1 MAAESTFHFKIL
13 TRRRRPEDYAI
24 YSAAL
29 EWDLTEPIV
38 IESSDDLKSE
48 QRWKDLVTPY
58 HHQVTNLITFCRR
71 LPVTLLAD
79 DVGLGKT
86 ISAGLIASELITRG
100 RLSKILIVCP
110 KVLCQ
115 QWQEELSAKFNID
128 AQIAIGRDL
137 VDIDPDETGA
147 IITTY
152 NSARL
157 HLENLPP
164 DRFQMLVLD
173 EAHKLRNL
181 YGVESPPQVAK
192 KFRAALQAR
201 RFRFVLMLTAT
212 PIQNRL
218 WDIYSLVDLLTVARG
233 HQNPF
238 GSEGQF
244 VRRFVEDAR
253 EGARKLKPEAR
264 DDFRSI
270 VYGYMSRVRRGDAK
284 LTFPDRVV
292 QLHNVKP
299 TNQELELIQIIAKP
313 IQKLNKLVQIS
324 ILQALVS
331 SPEALKAQLINM
343 ARKGSVPEDLAY
355 TVKSHVDRMP
365 RSSKLESLSK
375 LIEQLRKKN
384 PSSWRAVIFTTRR
397 ETQTTIQLYLE
408 SLGLKVGTIN
418 GDTASR
424 NHETIKSFWSDPP
437 ENQVIVST
445 EAGSEGV
452 NLQIANVLVN
462 YDLPWNP
469 MVVEQRIGRIQRLN
483 SKFAHVNIFNMVLTG
498 TFEEYIVGRL
508 MEKLQMAAHAIGDI
522 EALLQGADVDDGDAA
537 ASFED
542 QILQLVLS
550 SLAGQDSEKAT
561 KLKEDSIERARQELE
576 QQESAINDMLGS
588 MDNTES
594 LGPRAP
600 KLPPINHRLAPQ
612 DFVCAAF
619 DMFGGKVV
627 KQAGE
632 QFLVE
637 ERDSRE
643 FIHFDG
649 AKDVQKSSTLY
660 APSSPAYSR
669 LVSRVLATG
678 IHDVS
683 DLDSDI
689 ETKSR
694 HRIQQWTEAF
704 EARLSGHSINSV
716 CRTFL
721 GKALLRIR
729 VTVAHDSY
737 ERVIEVDCR
746 SSKSHESAK
755 KADGPIGVTLDSA
768 KSLGIDTVHLVQEA
782 ENDPSIAEFVRF
794 YLERRELECAAAA
807 SDDRKRKKLFDEFTP
822 RLQVTLVGLRGG
834 LRRELNVTA
843 KFRWDGNEEYSS
855 EIEITPS
862 DGNITKAPPLER
874 TASGLPVPTTC
885 LETCTVSGE
894 RHLRHRLLRSDESG
908 RYAKPEY
915 LNRCDLSGKR
925 ALASEMATCSITNRQ
940 IVKSLTRKSDVSG
953 RLAESSLFEKCHFTN
968 SLCLNDEIR
977 ISQSSSKKYRADQE
991 DRSAVSNKRGH
1002 TDEFIACSE
1011 TRQKILRTEAQ
1022 QCAETRQLVAPGV
1035 LETCMSSG
1043 KQVLPQH
1050 LKTSDASG
1058 KRVLSRLLVKS
1069 SISGANMLREE
1080 AVVSMA
1086 GRYCLPSEAKT
1097 CTWSN
1102 RSSHPDDLQI
1112 CAIAGLPFQSA
1123 LMTQDVRPRFRPLVE
1138 LLDGTNASA
1147 EATHFWD
1154 ACASVFETRF
1164 NGKCRIESAV
1174 LSPTGKHLIVS
1185 CEIRTLFGLKTNHAG
1200 GLVELPPS
1208 IIGRAVLGKR
1218 NAGRWKAANL

>member
-1 MAAESTFHFKIL
+1 MAAESTFHFKLL

-24 YSAAL
+24 YNAAL
-29 EWDLTEPIV
+29 EWDLTDPIV

-48 QRWKDLVTPY
+48 QRWKDRVTPY

-110 KVLCQ
+110 KVLCR
-115 QWQEELSAKFNID
+115 QWQEELIVKFNID

-137 VDIDPDETGA
+137 VDADPDETGA
-147 IITTY
+147 VITTY

-181 YGVESPPQVAK
+181 YGVEAPPQVAK
-192 KFRAALQAR
+192 KFREALQAR

-244 VRRFVEDAR
+244 IRRFVEDAR

-270 VYGYMSRVRRGDAK
+270 VYGYMSRVRRGDAR

-292 QLHNVKP
+292 QLHKVKP
-299 TNQELELIQIIAKP
+299 TNPELELIQIIAKP

-343 ARKGSVPEDLAY
+343 ARKGTVPEELAY
-355 TVKSHVDRMP
+355 AVKSHVDRMP

-375 LIEQLRKKN
+375 LIDQLRKKN
-384 PSSWRAVIFTTRR
+384 PNSWRAVIFTTRR

-424 NHETIKSFWSDPP
+424 NHETIKGFWSDPP
-437 ENQVIVST
+437 VHQVIVST

-522 EALLQGADVDDGDAA
+522 EALLQGADVDDGDSAT
-537 ASFED
+537 SFED

-550 SLAGQDSEKAT
+550 SLAGQDSETAT
-561 KLKEDSIERARQELE
+561 KLKEDSIEKARQELA

-588 MDNTES
+588 MDNTEH

-600 KLPPINHRLAPQ
+600 KLPPTNHTLAPL
-612 DFVCAAF
+612 DFVCSAF
-619 DMFGGKVV
+619 DMFGGKVT
-627 KQAGE
+627 KLDDE
-632 QFLVE
+632 QFFVE
-637 ERDSRE
+637 ERDSKE
-643 FIHFDG
+643 FIHFEG
-649 AKDVQKSSTLY
+649 ATTVQRNSILY
-660 APSSPAYSR
+660 APSSPAFSR

-683 DLDSDI
+683 DLDSEI

-694 HRIQQWTEAF
+694 DRLQQWAEGF
-704 EARLSGHSINSV
+704 GARLSGHSTDSV
-716 CRTFL
+716 SRIFS

-729 VTVAHDSY
+729 ATVAHDSY
-737 ERVIEVDCR
+737 ERVIDVHCR
-746 SSKSHESAK
+746 SSKSPETAK
-755 KADGPIGVTLDSA
+755 KAGAPISATLDSA
-768 KSLGIDTVHLVQEA
+768 KSLGIDADHLIQEA
-782 ENDPSIAEFVRF
+782 ENDPSISEFVRF

-822 RLQVTLVGLRGG
+822 RLEVSLVGLKGA
-834 LRRELNVTA
+834 LRREVRVTA
-843 KFRWDGNEEYSS
+843 RFGWDGNAEYSS
-855 EIEITPS
+855 ELELIPS
-862 DGNITKAPPLER
+862 DGNIIKAPPLER
-874 TASGLPVPTTC
+874 TTGGLSAPKTC
-885 LETCTVSGE
+885 LETCAVSGE
-894 RHLRHRLLRSDESG
+894 RHLRHRLLRSEESG
-908 RYAKPEY
+908 RYAKPEFFK
-915 LNRCDLSGKR
+915 RCDLSGR
-925 ALASEMATCSITNRQ
+925 NILVSEMATCSVTNRQ
-940 IVKSLTRKSDVSG
+940 IAKSLLRKSDVSG
-953 RLAESSLFEKCHFTN
+953 KLAESSLFEKCHFTN
-968 SLCLNDEIR
+968 SHCLSDEMR
-977 ISQSSSKKYRADQE
+977 ISEASNKKYRADQE
-991 DRSAVSNKRGH
+991 ERSAFSNKRGH
-1002 TDEFIACSE
+1002 VDEFITCPE
-1011 TRQKILRTEAQ
+1011 TQQRIFRIEAQ
-1022 QCAETRQLVAPGV
+1022 QCAETRQLVAPGI
-1035 LETCMSSG
+1035 LETCMASG
-1043 KQVLPQH
+1043 KQVLPSQ
-1050 LKTSDASG
+1050 LKTSDFSG
-1058 KRVLSRLLVKS
+1058 KRAISRLLVES
-1069 SISGANMLREE
+1069 SVSRSTMLREE
-1080 AVVSMA
+1080 AVVSMG
-1086 GRYCLPSEAKT
+1086 GRYCLPSEART
-1097 CTWSN
+1097 CTWSE
-1102 RSSHPDDLQI
+1102 RVSHPDDIQT
-1112 CAIAGLPFQSA
+1112 CVIAGLPFQTS
-1123 LMTQDVRPRFRPLVE
+1123 LMTREGPPRFRPLVE
-1138 LLDGTNASA
+1138 LLDGTNPSA
-1147 EATHFWD
+1147 EATSSWD
-1154 ACASVFETRF
+1154 LCASIFEKRF
-1164 NGKCRIESAV
+1164 KGKCKIESAI

-1185 CEIRTLFGLKTNHAG
+1185 CEVKTLLGLRVNQAG
-1200 GLVELPPS
+1200 GMMELPSS
-1208 IIGRAVLGKR
+1208 IIGRVVIGKR
-1218 NAGRWKAANL
+1218 SAGSWKSQNL